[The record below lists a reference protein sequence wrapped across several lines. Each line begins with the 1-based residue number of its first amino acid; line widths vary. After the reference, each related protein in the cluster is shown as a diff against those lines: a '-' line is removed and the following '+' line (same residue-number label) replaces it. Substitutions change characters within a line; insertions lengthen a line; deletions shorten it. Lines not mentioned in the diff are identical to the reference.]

1 MVNVKFLVL
10 RNDSGTEDKEVKW
23 RTHED
28 RKQVIEDV
36 LASQHL
42 EAVGCVDTHINPET
56 GEESPNEV
64 AEVIIALGSAGVFT
78 ALASAFKHWLDR
90 NKIAEV
96 SVTRELTLSG
106 ATADDV
112 IRIARELGLSSQ
124 GGTS

>member
-1 MVNVKFLVL
+1 MANVKFLVL
-10 RNDSGTEDKEVKW
+10 RNDSGAEDKEVQW

-28 RKQVIEDV
+28 RKQVIENV

-42 EAVGCVDTHINPET
+42 EVVGDVIDTHINPET

-64 AEVIIALGSAGVFT
+64 AEIIIALGSAGVFT

-96 SVTRELTLSG
+96 SILRELKLSG

-112 IRIARELGLSSQ
+112 IRIGRELGLSS
-124 GGTS
+124 